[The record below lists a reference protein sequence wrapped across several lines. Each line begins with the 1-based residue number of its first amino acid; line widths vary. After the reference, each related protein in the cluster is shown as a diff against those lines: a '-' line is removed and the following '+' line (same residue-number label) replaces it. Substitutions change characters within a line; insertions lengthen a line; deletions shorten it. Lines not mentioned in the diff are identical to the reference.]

1 MNIAVFYNARGRRCA
16 GGKPK
21 RRRELPAR
29 ESIET
34 RLAEAVR
41 VRLSELETAAAAA
54 SEDVETA
61 DDVPFATVL
70 DECLSSFSGM

>member
-1 MNIAVFYNARGRRCA
+1 MWRYV

-29 ESIET
+29 ESIEA

-41 VRLSELETAAAAA
+41 VRLSELEAAAATS
-54 SEDVETA
+54 SEDVDTTE
-61 DDVPFATVL
+61 DVPFATVL
-70 DECLSSFSGM
+70 EECLSSFSGM